1 LVPRATRFVA
11 VLALAG
17 CAASRSPNLNGP
29 APDQAIQI
37 LGAAR
42 THGSARV
49 TIGLAAPAPV
59 TAFRVVPGE
68 AVGLLRPSA
77 DTTVEIAP
85 TLDAGR
91 HELSLVPVVGGEVA
105 APRASGATDFQ
116 DPAYESCIAQVIATT
131 ANQSMQDRQVAL
143 DNPYYWCP
151 DRPAPTAAPAPLPAY
166 VLVVTTSGAPDA
178 AILLRE
184 LGDLDLSGPTGM
196 LSERVGPIVAR
207 SAGAES
213 PAFASATSRCQPGEP
228 RPGWRRSSGVP
239 DPEPLKCTPRRAGSS
254 LRWS

>member
-1 LVPRATRFVA
+1 MIPALLVPRATRFVT
-11 VLALAG
+11 VLTLAG

-37 LGAAR
+37 LSAAR

-49 TIGLAAPAPV
+49 TIGLAEPAHV
-59 TAFRVVPGE
+59 TVFGVVPGE

-77 DTTVEIAP
+77 DAIVEIAP
-85 TLDAGR
+85 TLGAGR

-105 APRASGATDFQ
+105 APRASGGTDFQ
-116 DPAYESCIAQVIATT
+116 DATYGSCIGQVMARTV
-131 ANQSMQDRQVAL
+131 NQSVPDQETAL

-184 LGDLDLSGPTGM
+184 LGDLDLSGPIAM
-196 LSERVGPIVAR
+196 LSERVGAIVAR
-207 SAGAES
+207 SAGAAS
-213 PAFASATSRCQPGEP
+213 SAFASATSR
-228 RPGWRRSSGVP
+228 W
-239 DPEPLKCTPRRAGSS
+239 
-254 LRWS
+254 

>member
-1 LVPRATRFVA
+1 MIPALLVPRATRFVT

-37 LGAAR
+37 LAAAR

-49 TIGLAAPAPV
+49 TIGLAAPAHV
-59 TAFRVVPGE
+59 TVFHVVPGE

-85 TLDAGR
+85 TLGAGR
-91 HELSLVPVVGGEVA
+91 HELSLVPLVGGEVA
-105 APRASGATDFQ
+105 APRGSGATDFQ
-116 DPAYESCIAQVIATT
+116 DPTYESCIAQVMART
-131 ANQSMQDRQVAL
+131 ANQSRQDQQAAL

-151 DRPAPTAAPAPLPAY
+151 DRPAPTAAPARLPAY

-178 AILLRE
+178 ARLVRQ
-184 LGDLDLSGPTGM
+184 LGDLDLSGSVST
-196 LSERVGPIVAR
+196 LSERVGAIVAR
-207 SAGAES
+207 SAGEAS
-213 PAFASATSRCQPGEP
+213 PAFASATSR
-228 RPGWRRSSGVP
+228 W
-239 DPEPLKCTPRRAGSS
+239 
-254 LRWS
+254 